1 MQNETLRG
9 NTPAAA
15 PGAIARE
22 VRLCLA
28 CLHENRGGEQ
38 SCEVCGTSL
47 YLILCGACEAVNGPG
62 ALRCH
67 GCGAALGTEASDKPA
82 VASPVVQTSFTRAE
96 ASDKPVV
103 APPASRT
110 SLARTEASDK
120 RAAAPPARRINRAR
134 LALSL
139 AALVAVAALA
149 YQYQY
154 VPRTAPVERSHEG
167 RIVKSAPME
176 SSEPPARAELPS
188 KPPARTQVPSK
199 SPARAQLPS
208 TQGSA
213 AASAVGSSAS
223 VGSAPEASRRVTH
236 TRPGDADSSWTPS
249 AAVVAVPVA
258 QEAGQN
264 SEARCSEEV
273 TALGLCNISAK
284 RGDSK

>member
-9 NTPAAA
+9 NPPAAA
-15 PGAIARE
+15 PGAIAPD

-67 GCGAALGTEASDKPA
+67 GCGAALGAEASDKPA
-82 VASPVVQTSFTRAE
+82 VASPVVQTSFTRVE
-96 ASDKPVV
+96 ASGKPAA

-120 RAAAPPARRINRAR
+120 RAAAPPARRSNRAR

-149 YQYQY
+149 YQY
-154 VPRTAPVERSHEG
+154 VPRTAPAERSHEG
-167 RIVKSAPME
+167 RIVTSAPVE
-176 SSEPPARAELPS
+176 SSEPPARAEQPAKPPARTKAPS
-188 KPPARTQVPSK
+188 KPPA
-199 SPARAQLPS
+199 
-208 TQGSA
+208 SA
-213 AASAVGSSAS
+213 
-223 VGSAPEASRRVTH
+223 GSAPKATQPYARVTH
-236 TRPGDADSSWTPS
+236 TRPGDSSSTPP
-249 AAVVAVPVA
+249 AAVVAVPA
-258 QEAGQN
+258 APAAGQN

-273 TALGLCNISAK
+273 IALGLCSISARK
-284 RGDSK
+284 GR

>member
-15 PGAIARE
+15 RGAIAPD

-67 GCGAALGTEASDKPA
+67 GCGAALGTEAGEKPA
-82 VASPVVQTSFTRAE
+82 AALPGVQTSLTRVE
-96 ASDKPVV
+96 ASDKPAA
-103 APPASRT
+103 APAANRT

-120 RAAAPPARRINRAR
+120 RAAAPPAKRFNRAR

-139 AALVAVAALA
+139 AALLAVAALA

-154 VPRTAPVERSHEG
+154 VPRTAPAERSHEG
-167 RIVKSAPME
+167 QIVKLAPVQ
-176 SSEPPARAELPS
+176 SSEPPARAELPR
-188 KPPARTQVPSK
+188 KPPARTQAPSK
-199 SPARAQLPS
+199 LPARAHLPS
-208 TQGSA
+208 TQGNT

-223 VGSAPEASRRVTH
+223 AGSAPKASRTYARVTH
-236 TRPGDADSSWTPS
+236 TRPGDSSSTPPA
-249 AAVVAVPVA
+249 AAVLPVVPDAA
-258 QEAGQN
+258 QK
-264 SEARCSEEV
+264 SEAVCTEEV
-273 TALGLCNISAK
+273 VALGLCSISARK
-284 RGDSK
+284 GR